1 MEVVKISVYVQPG
14 KPAAVGHVGTVV
26 VTPAKDGEFL
36 VEFTLRRKGARRL
49 GLSCIPKLDKRKRKR
64 NTDRN

>member
-36 VEFTLRRKGARRL
+36 VEFTLRRKGMRY
-49 GLSCIPKLDKRKRKR
+49 LSHPQYGPLDGTKRKRK
-64 NTDRN
+64 NTRS